1 MKENE
6 TTTQAHVEGEEPQ
19 KSKKKFFER
28 RSGWI
33 ITAIGLVLV
42 ILILAAVTGTARGI
56 NDRVSLAETQAAPRI
71 QSQLDGARLDI
82 EEGRYEVALSRLNWI
97 LEEMADFLS
106 EEELAEVG
114 EVYSQTLVMI
124 AQIGTPTPQPTPTPI
139 EPVIT
144 PTPDLRGAQDLYDT
158 ATQFMDDRA
167 WNDVILTLAA
177 LRQKDI
183 TFRTVQVDGMLYI
196 ALRNRGLE
204 KILAEGSLEP
214 GIYDLSLAE
223 RFAPL
228 DSRAEG
234 IRTWTRLYLT
244 GASFWEINW
253 AQVVFYFEQVYPHV
267 PNLRDGTFM
276 TATDRFRVGAIA
288 YANELAALGDYC
300 LAQEYYERALAISS
314 NPEIQPTA
322 QWVGEACAAGE
333 EAPPPP
339 PPEEVQ
345 PTPTP
350 RTGLGPTPAP
360 TPTQTETP
368 PGQPTGEPTGE
379 PTVEPTEEPGGEG

>member
-1 MKENE
+1 MDENE
-6 TTTQAHVEGEEPQ
+6 TTTQAHLEGEEP
-19 KSKKKFFER
+19 KKAKKKFFER

-33 ITAIGLVLV
+33 ITAVGLVLV
-42 ILILAAVTGTARGI
+42 ILILAAVAGVARGI
-56 NDRVSLAETQAAPRI
+56 ADRVSLAENQAAPRI

-82 EEGRYEVALSRLNWI
+82 DEGRYEVALSRLNWI

-114 EVYSQTLVMI
+114 EIYSQTLMLI
-124 AQIGTPTPQPTPTPI
+124 AQIGTPTPRPTPTPI
-139 EPVIT
+139 EPVNT
-144 PTPDLRGAQDLYDT
+144 PTPDLRGAQELYDN
-158 ATQFMDDRA
+158 ARQFMDDRA
-167 WNDVILTLAA
+167 WSDVILTLAA

-214 GIYDLSLAE
+214 GLYDLSLAE

-276 TATDRFRVGAIA
+276 TATDRYRLGAIE

-300 LAQEYYERALAISS
+300 LAQEYFEKALAISS

-333 EAPPPP
+333 DTPPPS

-350 RTGLGPTPAP
+350 RTGLGPTPTP

-368 PGQPTGEPTGE
+368 PGLPTGEPTQE
-379 PTVEPTEEPGGEG
+379 PTLETPVAP

>member
-1 MKENE
+1 MDESE
-6 TTTQAHVEGEEPQ
+6 TTTQTHVEGEEP
-19 KSKKKFFER
+19 KEDKKKFFER

-33 ITAIGLVLV
+33 ITAVGLVLV
-42 ILILAAVTGTARGI
+42 ILILAAVSGAARGI

-114 EVYSQTLVMI
+114 EVYSQTLVLI
-124 AQIGTPTPQPTPTPI
+124 AQIGTPTPQPSPMPT
-139 EPVIT
+139 EPVNT
-144 PTPDLRGAQDLYDT
+144 PTPDLRGEQELFDNAK
-158 ATQFMDDRA
+158 QFMDDRA
-167 WNDVILTLAA
+167 WNDVILSLAA
-177 LRQKDI
+177 LRQKNL

-214 GIYDLSLAE
+214 GIYDLTLAE

-244 GASFWEINW
+244 GASYWEVDW

-276 TATDRFRVGAIA
+276 TATDRYRLGAIE

-322 QWVGEACAAGE
+322 QWVGEACAGGGDE
-333 EAPPPP
+333 PPSP

-350 RTGLGPTPAP
+350 ENGMEP
-360 TPTQTETP
+360 TPTPTET
-368 PGQPTGEPTGE
+368 PTGEPTIA
-379 PTVEPTEEPGGEG
+379 PTEVEG

>member
-1 MKENE
+1 MDENE
-6 TTTQAHVEGEEPQ
+6 TTTQTTVEGEQPKEA
-19 KSKKKFFER
+19 KKKFFER

-33 ITAIGLVLV
+33 ITAVGLVLV
-42 ILILAAVTGTARGI
+42 ILILAAVSGAARGI

-114 EVYSQTLVMI
+114 EVYSQTLVLI
-124 AQIGTPTPQPTPTPI
+124 AQIGTPTPQPSPVPT
-139 EPVIT
+139 EPVNT
-144 PTPDLRGAQDLYDT
+144 PTPDLRGEQDLFDN
-158 ATQFMDDRA
+158 ARQFMEDRA

-177 LRQKDI
+177 LRQKNI

-214 GIYDLSLAE
+214 GIYDLTLAE

-244 GASFWEINW
+244 GASYWEIDW

-276 TATDRFRVGAIA
+276 TATDRYRLGAIE

-322 QWVGEACAAGE
+322 QWVGEACAGGE
-333 EAPPPP
+333 DEPPST

-350 RTGLGPTPAP
+350 ENGLGPTP
-360 TPTQTETP
+360 TPTETP
-368 PGQPTGEPTGE
+368 AGEPT
-379 PTVEPTEEPGGEG
+379 TEPTEGGG

>member
-1 MKENE
+1 MNENE
-6 TTTQAHVEGEEPQ
+6 TTTQTHVEGEEP
-19 KSKKKFFER
+19 KKAKKKFFER

-33 ITAIGLVLV
+33 ISGVSLMLV
-42 ILILAAVTGTARGI
+42 ILIMAAVIGAASGI
-56 NDRVSLAETQAAPRI
+56 NDRVFLAETQAAPRI

-106 EEELAEVG
+106 EDELAEVG
-114 EVYSQTLVMI
+114 EIYSQTLVMI
-124 AQIGTPTPQPTPTPI
+124 AQIGTPTPRPTPTEI
-139 EPVIT
+139 EPVNT
-144 PTPDLRGAQDLYDT
+144 PTPDLRGAQDLYDN
-158 ATQFMDDRA
+158 ARQFMEDRA

-183 TFRTVQVDGMLYI
+183 SFRTVQVDGMLYI
-196 ALRNRGLE
+196 ALRNRGIE
-204 KILAEGSLEP
+204 KILVEGSLEP

-234 IRTWTRLYLT
+234 IRTWTRLYIT
-244 GASFWEINW
+244 GASFWEVNW

-267 PNLRDGTFM
+267 PNLRDSTFM
-276 TATDRFRVGAIA
+276 TATDRFRLGAIE

-300 LAQEYYERALAISS
+300 LAQEYYERSLAISA

-322 QWVGEACAAGE
+322 QWIGEACASGE
-333 EAPPPP
+333 EAPPPSP
-339 PPEEVQ
+339 QEEVQ

-350 RTGLGPTPAP
+350 GTGLGPTPAF

-368 PGQPTGEPTGE
+368 PGQPTEE
-379 PTVEPTEEPGGEG
+379 PTVAPTDEPGGGG

>member
-1 MKENE
+1 MDENE
-6 TTTQAHVEGEEPQ
+6 TTTQTTVEGEKPKEA
-19 KSKKKFFER
+19 KKKFFER

-33 ITAIGLVLV
+33 ITAIGLALV
-42 ILILAAVTGTARGI
+42 ILILAIVSGAARGI
-56 NDRVSLAETQAAPRI
+56 NDRVSLAQTQAAPRI

-82 EEGRYEVALSRLNWI
+82 AEGRYEVALSRLNWI

-114 EVYSQTLVMI
+114 EVYSQTLVLI
-124 AQIGTPTPQPTPTPI
+124 AQIGTPTPQPSPVPT
-139 EPVIT
+139 EVVNT
-144 PTPDLRGAQDLYDT
+144 PTPDLRGEQELFDNAR
-158 ATQFMDDRA
+158 QFKEDRA

-177 LRQKDI
+177 LRQKNL

-214 GIYDLSLAE
+214 GIYDLTLAE

-244 GASFWEINW
+244 GASYWEIDW
-253 AQVVFYFEQVYPHV
+253 AQVVFYFEQVYPHL

-276 TATDRFRVGAIA
+276 TATDRYRLGAIE
-288 YANELAALGDYC
+288 YANQLAALGDYC

-322 QWVGEACAAGE
+322 QWVGEACAGGE
-333 EAPPPP
+333 DAPPSPS
-339 PPEEVQ
+339 PEEVQ

-350 RTGLGPTPAP
+350 DNGLGPTP
-360 TPTQTETP
+360 TPTET
-368 PGQPTGEPTGE
+368 PTGEPTTE
-379 PTVEPTEEPGGEG
+379 PIEGGG

>member
-1 MKENE
+1 MDENE
-6 TTTQAHVEGEEPQ
+6 TSTQTHVEGEKPQ
-19 KSKKKFFER
+19 KTKKKFFER

-33 ITAIGLVLV
+33 ITAVGLVIV
-42 ILILAAVTGTARGI
+42 ILILAAVTGAARGI
-56 NDRVSLAETQAAPRI
+56 TDRVSLAETQAAPRI
-71 QSQLDGARLDI
+71 QSQLDGARQDI

-97 LEEMADFLS
+97 LEEMGDFLS

-114 EVYSQTLVMI
+114 EIYSQTLVLI
-124 AQIGTPTPQPTPTPI
+124 AQIGTPTPRPSPTPI
-139 EPVIT
+139 EPVNT
-144 PTPDLRGAQDLYDT
+144 PTPDLRGAQELYDN
-158 ATQFMDDRA
+158 ASQFMQDRA

-183 TFRTVQVDGMLYI
+183 TYRTIQVDGMLYI

-214 GIYDLSLAE
+214 GLYDLSLAE

-276 TATDRFRVGAIA
+276 TATDRYRLGAIE
-288 YANELAALGDYC
+288 YANELAELGDYC
-300 LAQEYYERALAISS
+300 LAQEYYEKALAISG

-322 QWVGEACAAGE
+322 EWVGEACAAGE
-333 EAPPPP
+333 EAPPPS

-350 RTGLGPTPAP
+350 RTGLGPTPTP

-368 PGQPTGEPTGE
+368 PGLPTGEPTLE
-379 PTVEPTEEPGGEG
+379 PTQGPTEAP